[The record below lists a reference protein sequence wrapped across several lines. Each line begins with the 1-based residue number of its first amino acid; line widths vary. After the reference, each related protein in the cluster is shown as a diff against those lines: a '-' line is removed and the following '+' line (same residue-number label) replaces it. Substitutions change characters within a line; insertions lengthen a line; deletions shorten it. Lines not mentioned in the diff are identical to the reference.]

1 MSPFIQVDFPLTRS
15 RQTVRPMIVTR
26 ETVIKLDTIIN
37 ATKHVLMSSVVGKKG
52 PSTAT
57 HTAKWIIFYK
67 SHIKIVNKK

>member
-1 MSPFIQVDFPLTRS
+1 
-15 RQTVRPMIVTR
+15 MIVTR

-37 ATKHVLMSSVVGKKG
+37 ATKHMLMSSVVGKKG
-52 PSTAT
+52 PSTAM